1 MIAPVTRRLAG
12 ANLPTRYGTFEV
24 FVYDT
29 PERKEH
35 VALVLGAIDD
45 GEPVLVRAHSECLT
59 GDVLGS
65 SRCDCGEQLAHSLRL
80 LQEQG
85 RGVLLYLRQEG
96 RGIGLANKISAYAL
110 QERGLD
116 TVEANHVLGLPEDAR
131 DYRVAAEMLLDLGVR
146 RARLLTNNP
155 AKIEGLERY
164 GLKVVERVPLGISP
178 NPSNVGYL
186 RTKREKMGHLF
197 PTAVLPELAWQGSA

>member
-1 MIAPVTRRLAG
+1 MIAPVIRRLAG

-24 FVYDT
+24 FVYSSA
-29 PERKEH
+29 ERKEH
-35 VALVLGAIDD
+35 VALTLGMVDD
-45 GEPVLVRAHSECLT
+45 DEPVLVRVHSECLT
-59 GDVLGS
+59 GDVFGS
-65 SRCDCGEQLAHSLRL
+65 SRCDCGEQLADSLRL
-80 LQEQG
+80 LREQG

-116 TVEANHVLGLPEDAR
+116 TVEANLALGLPEDGR

-155 AKIEGLERY
+155 AKVEGLQRHGVEIAER
-164 GLKVVERVPLGISP
+164 LPLRISP
-178 NPSNVGYL
+178 NPSNLGYL
-186 RTKREKMGHLF
+186 RTKREKMGHL
-197 PTAVLPELAWQGSA
+197 LPVASTLENAWEGSA

>member
-35 VALVLGAIDD
+35 VALALGAIDD
-45 GEPVLVRAHSECLT
+45 GEAVLVRVHSECLT
-59 GDVLGS
+59 GDVFGS
-65 SRCDCGEQLAHSLRL
+65 SRCDCGEQLADSLRL

-116 TVEANHVLGLPEDAR
+116 TVEANLALGLPEDGR
-131 DYRVAAEMLLDLGVR
+131 DYRVAAEMLFELGVR

-155 AKIEGLERY
+155 AKVEGLERH
-164 GLKVVERVPLGISP
+164 GLEVVERVPLGITP
-178 NPSNVGYL
+178 NPSNLGYL

>member
-12 ANLPTRYGTFEV
+12 LPTRYGTFEV

-35 VALVLGAIDD
+35 VALALGAIDD
-45 GEPVLVRAHSECLT
+45 GEAVLVRVHSECLT
-59 GDVLGS
+59 GDVFGS
-65 SRCDCGEQLAHSLRL
+65 SRCDCGEQLADSLPL

-116 TVEANHVLGLPEDAR
+116 TVEANLALGLPEDGR
-131 DYRVAAEMLLDLGVR
+131 DYRVAAEMLFELGVR

-155 AKIEGLERY
+155 AKVEGLERH
-164 GLKVVERVPLGISP
+164 GLEVVERVPLGITP
-178 NPSNVGYL
+178 NPSNLGYL